1 MKLPAYVA
9 SSDSVHT
16 VKYICTLR
24 EFLRLAMKVWTSPH
38 SYTQMYLYIASIM
51 FNVSNSHEGRT
62 FFGGISIEE
71 MAKDKDL
78 QKEMLT
84 RQQLIQQYYDTHWG
98 DGSWETRRSYIAKI
112 KLNFQQN
119 YLPENRS
126 NLKKDGKESNLA
138 YHAKVLQMRK
148 EDPPGRASQT
158 AEIMMIRPRR
168 RQPAPTATLLWVD
181 RSTWLFLFWSQAV
194 LESKQYKFGCSDP
207 KCGKNMRIWVRPQ
220 DWTTPTGWFQ
230 DKEVQAVERRKRFS
244 VYLRQAGQAD
254 REGLWT
260 RTWLSQYLHL
270 RCAGRLYQQL
280 SADQERV
287 IRGPFSQFWQT
298 IIDGCDQ
305 IQNAVN
311 IYR

>member
-1 MKLPAYVA
+1 MAAEKQKEA
-9 SSDSVHT
+9 S
-16 VKYICTLR
+16 
-24 EFLRLAMKVWTSPH
+24 
-38 SYTQMYLYIASIM
+38 
-51 FNVSNSHEGRT
+51 
-62 FFGGISIEE
+62 
-71 MAKDKDL
+71 L
-78 QKEMLT
+78 QKWN
-84 RQQLIQQYYDTHWG
+84 LISSKTTCQRIDRIRKKTEKKAIWRT
-98 DGSWETRRSYIAKI
+98 TRRYCKWEISAVCDA
-112 KLNFQQN
+112 
-119 YLPENRS
+119 R
-126 NLKKDGKESNLA
+126 
-138 YHAKVLQMRK
+138 
-148 EDPPGRASQT
+148 PGRASQT

-311 IYR
+311 ILDRLEAVRKVLGSAISGLGDMVYLVEEPKKESQSEYLWWMSRNTYSLCCPLLHCSTGLE

>member
-84 RQQLIQQYYDTHWG
+84 RQQLIQLYYDTHWG

-168 RQPAPTATLLWVD
+168 RQPPPCFEWTDPHDYFFFGVKPCWRANNTNLAP
-181 RSTWLFLFWSQAV
+181 
-194 LESKQYKFGCSDP
+194 
-207 KCGKNMRIWVRPQ
+207 
-220 DWTTPTGWFQ
+220 
-230 DKEVQAVERRKRFS
+230 
-244 VYLRQAGQAD
+244 
-254 REGLWT
+254 
-260 RTWLSQYLHL
+260 
-270 RCAGRLYQQL
+270 
-280 SADQERV
+280 
-287 IRGPFSQFWQT
+287 
-298 IIDGCDQ
+298 Q
-305 IQNAVN
+305 IQNVERIWGFGFDRRTGLPRLVDFKIKKSRQLKDANVSLYIYDKLGRLTEKVFGHEPGFLN
-311 IYR
+311 ICIWDAQGDFINNYLRIRKELYEVPSPNFGKQ